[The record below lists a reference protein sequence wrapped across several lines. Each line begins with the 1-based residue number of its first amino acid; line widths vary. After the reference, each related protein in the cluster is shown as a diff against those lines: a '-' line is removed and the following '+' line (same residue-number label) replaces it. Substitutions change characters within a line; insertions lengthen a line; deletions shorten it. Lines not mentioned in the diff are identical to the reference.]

1 MRGSEANAAA
11 WVSAEEPAA
20 RVDGVEV
27 DAEVDIL
34 GGQRRYVVMSFPT
47 TKYMVWKRV

>member
-11 WVSAEEPAA
+11 WAPAEEPAA

-27 DAEVDIL
+27 EPEEVDVDIS
-34 GGQRRYVVMSFPT
+34 V
-47 TKYMVWKRV
+47 

>member
-20 RVDGVEV
+20 RVDGVAVEA
-27 DAEVDIL
+27 DDEADIVAGL
-34 GGQRRYVVMSFPT
+34 STRG
-47 TKYMVWKRV
+47 